1 MGEERKIGETKSMV
15 FEVLED
21 IDVWCFAP
29 EEKLKLIGIY
39 LDSTAPKINYMSMF
53 EFIVARKVKFFPNG
67 VTELGETFV
76 KNIVRE
82 ELKGNK
88 YMLSY
93 DEFLDCMRECDPDGA
108 AEIEQKG
115 LAGCNQWRSTIELKV
130 ERRA

>member
-1 MGEERKIGETKSMV
+1 MGEERKTGETKSMV

-21 IDVWCFAP
+21 ID
-29 EEKLKLIGIY
+29 
-39 LDSTAPKINYMSMF
+39 
-53 EFIVARKVKFFPNG
+53 ARKVKFFPNG

-115 LAGCNQWRSTIELKV
+115 FAGCSQWRSTIELKV